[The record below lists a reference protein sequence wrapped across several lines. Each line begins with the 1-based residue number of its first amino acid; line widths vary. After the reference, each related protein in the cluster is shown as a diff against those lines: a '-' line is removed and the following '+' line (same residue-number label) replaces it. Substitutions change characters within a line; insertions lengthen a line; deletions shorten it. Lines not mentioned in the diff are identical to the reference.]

1 MVEVIENFLDMC
13 AEFIN
18 KIFLFEVDFDG
29 SFVPIGKIV
38 LAFLFVVLTIYFVLD
53 ALGINNDV
61 GEWFYGIYL

>member
-53 ALGINNDV
+53 ALGINNE
-61 GEWFYGIYL
+61 GEWFYGIYI